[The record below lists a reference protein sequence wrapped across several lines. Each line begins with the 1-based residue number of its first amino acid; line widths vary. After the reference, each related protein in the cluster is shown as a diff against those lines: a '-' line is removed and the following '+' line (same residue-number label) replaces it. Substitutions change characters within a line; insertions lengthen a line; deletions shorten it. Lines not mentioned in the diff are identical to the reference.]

1 MRRFM
6 FQGKVENPR
15 PQVIRET
22 VRLLRKQLKPHGI
35 DIETVFGKGY
45 IMNIENKAKLK
56 AFILNDDEAG

>member
-6 FQGKVENPR
+6 FQGKVENR
-15 PQVIRET
+15 DHSLSRET
-22 VRLLRKQLKPHGI
+22 SSSSEEIKKHGI
-35 DIETVFGKGY
+35 DIETVFGRGY